1 LIGKLIIVLIIG
13 GGIIFLA
20 NSTNIGSNIIT
31 NLIDNENT
39 KLNISELEAQTEI
52 ESEVLDDAEV
62 LEEEKHVGR
71 VIEKTNDDCLISV
84 LDKARIV
91 NGKTELTYVVPLGD
105 CEYDVNEF
113 VEVIFGGQIE
123 DQVTDTQESEPNSN
137 PGTTNVPGNPPGV
150 TTTQVTKTPQGTKIT
165 VTSLPADLSFE
176 TLSLKSTRDGF
187 DVSLRYEDTSDS
199 TLSVYVT
206 LRNSEEEIFSGIFK
220 SSKFETMVKD
230 VSEDTPHIIE
240 MIIEHEVY
248 GTIHSSVFNPVG
260 SQQNEITGVFVQE

>member
-13 GGIIFLA
+13 GGIIFLVS
-20 NSTNIGSNIIT
+20 STNIGSKIVT

-39 KLNISELEAQTEI
+39 KLNISELETQTEI
-52 ESEVLDDAEV
+52 ESEILDDTEV
-62 LEEEKHVGR
+62 LEEEKHVGQ

-137 PGTTNVPGNPPGV
+137 PGTTNVPANSP
-150 TTTQVTKTPQGTKIT
+150 QVTNTPQGTKIT
-165 VTSLPADLSFE
+165 VTSLPEGLSFE

-187 DVSLRYEDTSDS
+187 DVTLRYEDTSDS

-260 SQQNEITGVFVQE
+260 SQQSEITGVFLQE

>member
-1 LIGKLIIVLIIG
+1 MIGKLIIVLIIG

-20 NSTNIGSNIIT
+20 SSTNIGSNIIT

-62 LEEEKHVGR
+62 LEEEKHVGQ

-84 LDKARIV
+84 PDKARIV
-91 NGKTELTYVVPLGD
+91 NGKTELTYVIPLGD

-113 VEVIFGGQIE
+113 VEVTFGGEIE
-123 DQVTDTQESEPNSN
+123 DEVSDTQESEPNSD
-137 PGTTNVPGNPPGV
+137 PGTTNLPANS
-150 TTTQVTKTPQGTKIT
+150 QQGTRIT
-165 VTSLPADLSFE
+165 VTSLPAHLSFE
-176 TLSLKSTRDGF
+176 TFSLKSVRDGF
-187 DVSLRYEDTSDS
+187 DVTLRYEDTSDS
-199 TLSVYVT
+199 TLNVYVV
-206 LRNSEEEIFSGIFK
+206 LRNSDEEIFSGFFK
-220 SSKFETMVKD
+220 SSKFETTVKD

>member
-20 NSTNIGSNIIT
+20 SSTNIGSKIVTTLN
-31 NLIDNENT
+31 DNENT
-39 KLNISELEAQTEI
+39 KLNISELETQTEI
-52 ESEVLDDAEV
+52 ESEILDDAEV
-62 LEEEKHVGR
+62 LEEEKHVGQ
-71 VIEKTNDDCLISV
+71 VFEKTNDNCLISV

-91 NGKTELTYVVPLGD
+91 NGKTELTYVIPLDD

-113 VEVIFGGQIE
+113 VEVIFGGEIE
-123 DQVTDTQESEPNSN
+123 DEVTNTQESEPNSD
-137 PGTTNVPGNPPGV
+137 PGTTNVSSNS
-150 TTTQVTKTPQGTKIT
+150 PQGTRIT
-165 VTSLPADLSFE
+165 VTSLPAHLSFE
-176 TLSLKSTRDGF
+176 TFSLKSTRDGF
-187 DVSLRYEDTSDS
+187 DVTLSYEDTSDS
-199 TLSVYVT
+199 TLRVYVT
-206 LRNSEEEIFSGIFK
+206 MRNSEEEIFSGIFK

-248 GTIHSSVFNPVG
+248 GTIYSSVFNPVG